1 MSPTDNSTTVAELR
15 ALVDRFVRERDWSQF
30 HSPKNLAMALAIE
43 AAELMEHFQW
53 LEVADSRQVAHQ
65 PEKLAAVAEEL
76 SDVLAYTLAMANS
89 LGIDL
94 SQSLHT
100 KMVKNALKYPA
111 DEYRGRHGG
120 K

>member
-1 MSPTDNSTTVAELR
+1 MPDSSTTVAELR
-15 ALVDRFVRERDWSQF
+15 ELVDEFVRKRDWKQF

-53 LEVADSRQVAHQ
+53 IEVPASREVAYD
-65 PEKLAAVAEEL
+65 PEKLSAVAEEL

-89 LGIDL
+89 LGLDL
-94 SQSLHT
+94 SDSLRT
-100 KMVKNALKYPA
+100 KMVKNSLKYPA
-111 DEYRGRHGG
+111 DAYRGRHGG